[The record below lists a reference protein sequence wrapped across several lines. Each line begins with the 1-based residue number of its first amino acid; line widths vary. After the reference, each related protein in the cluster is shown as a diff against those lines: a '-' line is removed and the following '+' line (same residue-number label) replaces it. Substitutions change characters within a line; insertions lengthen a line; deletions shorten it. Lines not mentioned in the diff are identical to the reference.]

1 MYLHEFTEKLH
12 IKKNKQTNLKTHCEM
27 EKNQKKI
34 DLSLEKMNA
43 TDSSSEI
50 KPSA

>member
-1 MYLHEFTEKLH
+1 MNLQKNYTL
-12 IKKNKQTNLKTHCEM
+12 KKTNKQTSKRTVRWKKIE
-27 EKNQKKI
+27 KKI